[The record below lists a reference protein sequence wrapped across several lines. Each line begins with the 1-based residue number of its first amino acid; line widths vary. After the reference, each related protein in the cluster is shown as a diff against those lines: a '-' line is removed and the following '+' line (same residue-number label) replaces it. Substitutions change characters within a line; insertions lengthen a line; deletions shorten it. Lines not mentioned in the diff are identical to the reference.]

1 MDWTGLDSDSEREVT
16 SLSDSDS
23 DSERLDDLHYSFE
36 NQLINMIG

>member
-1 MDWTGLDSDSEREVT
+1 MMDWTGL
-16 SLSDSDS
+16 DSDS